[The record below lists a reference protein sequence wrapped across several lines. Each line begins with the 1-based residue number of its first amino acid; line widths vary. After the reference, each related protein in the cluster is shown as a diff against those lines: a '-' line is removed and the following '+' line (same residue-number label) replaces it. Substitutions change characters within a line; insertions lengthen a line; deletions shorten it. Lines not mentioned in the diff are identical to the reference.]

1 MSDWI
6 LIVDDDPTMISALAL
21 LLEREGRTIVTCSD
35 VESAELTLA
44 RQPITHLVTDVQ
56 FSGPFGYEGLHFVSR
71 VRSIRPGCRVIL
83 MTGFATDALR
93 AEAVAHGASAVLS
106 KPFSSRD
113 LEAALGATAAGAGE
127 PSRLMEVQSI
137 DQILRNGTLDTMFQ
151 PIVRLGEGEPTYGFE
166 ALARIRNDWPAGG
179 AAELFTYA
187 SRRSRVGDL
196 NLGAAAC
203 AIREALHLPDEA
215 TLFLNVD
222 PAALELPEFAHG
234 FRRAAAGAGIAPERL
249 VIEITERSGF
259 SDEERAGE
267 VFDELRAAGIR
278 FALDDVGS
286 AWSHL
291 GLMSRIQ
298 PSFLKISSMFG
309 TGAERDE
316 AKRRI
321 VRNVLSLARDF
332 GCHTILEGIET
343 RDTANAAVELGIELG
358 QGYFFGYPQPAEHW
372 ADAFARACA

>member
-6 LIVDDDPTMISALAL
+6 LIVDDDPTIVGALAV
-21 LLEREGRTIVTCSD
+21 LLERPGRTIVTCSD

-44 RQPITHLVTDVQ
+44 RQPITHLLTDVQ
-56 FSGPFGYEGLHFVSR
+56 FSGQFGYEGLHFVSR

-93 AEAVAHGASAVLS
+93 TEAIAHGAAAVLS
-106 KPFSSRD
+106 KPFTSKD
-113 LEAALGATAAGAGE
+113 LETALGATTLSAGE
-127 PSRLMEVQSI
+127 PSRLLEVQSI
-137 DQILRNGTLDTMFQ
+137 DQILRNGTLDMIFQ
-151 PIVRLGEGEPTYGFE
+151 PIVRLDVGETTYGFE
-166 ALARIRNDWPAGG
+166 ALARVRNEWPAGG
-179 AAELFTYA
+179 PAELFAYA
-187 SRRSRVGDL
+187 SRCSKIADL
-196 NLGAAAC
+196 NLGASAC
-203 AIREALHLPDEA
+203 AIREARQLTSDA

-222 PAALELPEFAHG
+222 PGALELPEFTEA
-234 FRRAAAGAGIAPERL
+234 FRRAAAAAGIGLDRI

-259 SDEERAGE
+259 SDENRAGA
-267 VFDELRAAGIR
+267 VFDELRADGIR

-309 TGAERDE
+309 TGSERDG

-332 GCHTILEGIET
+332 GCSTILEGIET
-343 RDTANAAVELGIELG
+343 RDTANAAVDLGIELG
-358 QGYFFGYPQPAEHW
+358 QGYFFGRPQPAPYW